1 VQTITVDN
9 IQPSHNRHKKDERSK
24 SSIAVDEHKTIM
36 GGSEIAMCKNESA
49 NSSSHYCAE
58 EGVRSETNDSQHPP
72 NNNDEAASPT
82 SSSAPVVIDTTT
94 TTTTTSAVTALTAN
108 ASNNNFLDL
117 EAGRRMAIMEEEE
130 EEEKEDGFLILPHL
144 GPRYLPSSS
153 LVAAEVHNL
162 CAICLE
168 SYSPGDSVVWSSNPK
183 CCHVF
188 HTDCMVHYLVHVKN
202 GGTSCPTCRQTFTVL
217 GVLEDESAK
226 NGAEC

>member
-1 VQTITVDN
+1 MGRMYVQTITADN
-9 IQPSHNRHKKDERSK
+9 IQPSNNRHKKDERSK
-24 SSIAVDEHKTIM
+24 PSIAVDEHKTIM
-36 GGSEIAMCKNESA
+36 GGSESANCKNESA
-49 NSSSHYCAE
+49 NSSSHRAE
-58 EGVRSETNDSQHPP
+58 EGIQPETNDYQYPP
-72 NNNDEAASPT
+72 NNDDEAASPT
-82 SSSAPVVIDTTT
+82 SSSAPVVVD
-94 TTTTTSAVTALTAN
+94 TTTTTSAVTSLTAN

-117 EAGRRMAIMEEEE
+117 EAGGRMAKMEE

-188 HTDCMVHYLVHVKN
+188 HTDCMVHYLVHVRN

-217 GVLEDESAK
+217 GVLEDESVK